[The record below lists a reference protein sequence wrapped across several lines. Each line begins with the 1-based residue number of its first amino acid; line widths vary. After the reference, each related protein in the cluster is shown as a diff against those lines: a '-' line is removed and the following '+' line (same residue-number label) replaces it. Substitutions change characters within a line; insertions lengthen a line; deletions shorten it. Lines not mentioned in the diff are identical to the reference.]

1 MLSSKCK
8 KENTRESCFKFSK
21 EVNLKKR
28 VSIGSTSAYR
38 LINKAYYL
46 AVLFTNSL
54 GRSEF
59 FKSLSMQFVWS
70 LSIKTLDM
78 IFYVERKIFSPFQR
92 GSRTHTDLNFFL
104 LCALNTFVLVPWFQA
119 IDVCTYFYIFFFPLL
134 TIVPL
139 QKFVLK

>member
-21 EVNLKKR
+21 EVNLNKR

-46 AVLFTNSL
+46 AVVVTNSL

-59 FKSLSMQFVWS
+59 FKSLSMQFV
-70 LSIKTLDM
+70 
-78 IFYVERKIFSPFQR
+78 
-92 GSRTHTDLNFFL
+92 
-104 LCALNTFVLVPWFQA
+104 
-119 IDVCTYFYIFFFPLL
+119 
-134 TIVPL
+134 
-139 QKFVLK
+139 